1 MGIACNLKR
10 YPKHA
15 SVPLDYWF
23 IVVAIGICVIEN
35 KVKISA
41 FWLSENYGLY
51 YSLYC
56 GDLNHQSCPQHALK

>member
-41 FWLSENYGLY
+41 FWLSENYGL
-51 YSLYC
+51 
-56 GDLNHQSCPQHALK
+56 